1 MEKRKIDYN
10 AYLMDSD
17 TFNKGRTIHER
28 MKTQHR
34 VGLYMGAIKHKG
46 CHPKWEAEYND
57 RIWKIARFN
66 MNFIAQGNLIE
77 IDESMKA
84 IEEIELLVDVGGT
97 GPFYS
102 VKILPE
108 DCDGEIY
115 LNSGFK
121 DYLSQICFEMVAET
135 DEGEKT
141 VTVYLSSAFLATA
154 KAVYFLHE
162 KKLDE
167 DVDAMHFY
175 EIMSEAMRVVT
186 E

>member
-1 MEKRKIDYN
+1 MKKRRIDYK

-17 TFNKGRTIHER
+17 VFNRGCTIHER
-28 MKTQHR
+28 METQHR
-34 VGLYMGAIKHKG
+34 VGIYVKATRHKG
-46 CHPKWEAEYND
+46 CHFKWVVEYKGQT
-57 RIWKIARFN
+57 WKITRFN

-77 IDESMKA
+77 IDESMKE

-135 DEGEKT
+135 DEGERT
-141 VTVYLSSAFLATA
+141 ITVYLSSAFLATA

-162 KKLDE
+162 NKLAKDK
-167 DVDAMHFY
+167 DVIRFY